1 MVVDQRGPVDRVTG
15 TILSVWAH
23 PDDETYLAAGL
34 MAAAV
39 RAGQRVVCVTATRG
53 ELGSTD
59 PDRWPAGEELAAV
72 RTIEMERALARLGI
86 SEHHWLDYPDG
97 GCAAADEGE
106 AVSRLLG
113 LLEDVRPE
121 HVLTFGPDGQTG
133 HSDHITVSRWVGL
146 AVDSLDVASRPR
158 ILHARPSTEW
168 LAQWRPVLEPLGVYM
183 GFEPISTPRAEL
195 AICVEL
201 DGDLLDAKVDA
212 LLAQVSQSGP
222 ILDALGVEQIREG
235 LREESYVDR

>member
-1 MVVDQRGPVDRVTG
+1 MAVEQGGPLDRVSG

-59 PDRWPAGEELAAV
+59 PERWPAGQQLAAV
-72 RTIEMERALARLGI
+72 RTVEMEQALSRLGVT
-86 SEHHWLDYPDG
+86 EHHWLDYPDG
-97 GCAAADEGE
+97 GCADAPEAE
-106 AVSRLLG
+106 AVSRLVDI
-113 LLEDVRPE
+113 LEDVRPE

-146 AVDSLDVASRPR
+146 AVDSVDAGVRPR
-158 ILHARPSTEW
+158 VLHARPSTEW
-168 LAQWRPVLEPLGVYM
+168 LAVWRPVLEPLGVYM

-195 AICVEL
+195 AVWVEF

-222 ILDALGVEQIREG
+222 ILDALGVDQIRAG
-235 LREESYVDR
+235 IREESFVDR

>member
-53 ELGSTD
+53 ELGSPD
-59 PDRWPAGEELAAV
+59 PDRWPPGEALAAV
-72 RTIEMERALARLGI
+72 RTAELEEALKFLGVT
-86 SEHHWLDYPDG
+86 EHHWLDYPDG
-97 GCAAADEGE
+97 GCADVEESE
-106 AVSRLLG
+106 AVGRILALLD
-113 LLEDVRPE
+113 EVRPQ
-121 HVLTFGPDGQTG
+121 HVLTFAPDGQTG

-146 AVDSLDVASRPR
+146 AVDALDVASRPR

-195 AICVEL
+195 AVCVDL
-201 DGDLLDAKVDA
+201 DDDLLQAKCDA

-222 ILDALGVEQIREG
+222 ILDALGIDTVREG
-235 LREESYVDR
+235 IRAESFVDR